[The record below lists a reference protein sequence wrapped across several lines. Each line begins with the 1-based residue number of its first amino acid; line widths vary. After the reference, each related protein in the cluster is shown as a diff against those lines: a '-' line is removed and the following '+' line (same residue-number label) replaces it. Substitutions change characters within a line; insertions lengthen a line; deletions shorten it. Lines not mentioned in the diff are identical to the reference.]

1 MLIFSGSK
9 NSMISLIFKRGNVD
23 PRLIHMPE
31 STGYADCPGNFDT
44 PRWIGCAPS
53 PRSSGV
59 PD

>member
-1 MLIFSGSK
+1 
-9 NSMISLIFKRGNVD
+9 MISLIFKRGNVD